1 MAIGVPS
8 KSVMK
13 LTQTGA
19 ELENYLTFL
28 TRRQAVTASNI
39 ANVDTPGYRTKDIA
53 QPQSFGDIFQQQSL
67 SSVEVQTGH
76 TQNDGNNV
84 DLDREARILAENTL
98 RFNIATQM
106 VKGEFKQLKMAIEE
120 GKS

>member
-1 MAIGVPS
+1 M
-8 KSVMK
+8 VMK
-13 LTQTGA
+13 LNQTGM

-28 TRRQAVTASNI
+28 SRRQTVTASNI
-39 ANVDTPGYRTKDIA
+39 ANADTPGYRTKDIV
-53 QPQSFGDIFQQQSL
+53 QPQSFGDIFQHQSL
-67 SSVEVQTGH
+67 NAVEVNTGR

-98 RFNIATQM
+98 RFNIATQI
-106 VKGEFKQLKMAIEE
+106 VKGDFKQLKMAIEE

>member
-1 MAIGVPS
+1 
-8 KSVMK
+8 MK

-39 ANVDTPGYRTKDIA
+39 ANVDTPGYHTKDLA

-67 SSVEVQTGH
+67 AAVEVQTGR

-84 DLDREARILAENTL
+84 DLDREARILAETTL